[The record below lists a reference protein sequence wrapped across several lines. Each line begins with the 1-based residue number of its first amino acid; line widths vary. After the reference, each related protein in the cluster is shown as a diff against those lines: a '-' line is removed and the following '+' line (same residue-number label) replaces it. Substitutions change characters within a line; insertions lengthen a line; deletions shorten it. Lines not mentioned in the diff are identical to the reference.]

1 MMGGMM
7 GGYGP
12 LGWVPNFILTIAL
25 IVGIVLLI
33 IWLVR
38 RVSSERGTGQSLMGK
53 KQPKDILQE
62 RYVSGEISRDEYQ
75 QILADIG

>member
-12 LGWVPNFILTIAL
+12 LGWIPNFILAIAL
-25 IVGIVLLI
+25 IAGVVLLI

-38 RVSSERGTGQSLMGK
+38 RVSREQVAGLNLHEN

-62 RYVSGEISRDEYQ
+62 RYARGEISRDEYQ
-75 QILADIG
+75 QILADIV